1 MSKIY
6 EDAKRQYQKHLE
18 KKAAAEKE
26 RGKTVEVKSG
36 LAVVKVPLCFGVI
49 GTGHVFE
56 RWMHDMQ
63 MIPAETGI
71 WVKGIAAGKS
81 NTAEKKAKQYGI
93 GQVYPDYN
101 TMLQD
106 PEIQAVYVA
115 TPNHL
120 HKEHA
125 IRALR
130 AGKHVL
136 CEKPI
141 VVNTAE
147 LGEMYAAA
155 DEADCFLMEG
165 MWMRTLPIIR
175 QLKEL
180 VEGGKIGAIRYMETA
195 CCNSNSPEAYPAM
208 FSPEKAGGALMD
220 VGCYGLHFIRL
231 MMSGSP
237 KQSSF
242 AVCAPTGVDH
252 TSSAL
257 LQYEDALAVVT
268 QSIGAAGGAKAVLH
282 GTKGTIEVPLFLS
295 PSGFTVTAVDG
306 FKTYYKYDEEARKR
320 PIGYAYEILHFADCV
335 SQNLRDSSLIPR
347 ADTLA
352 VASQMEQIRR
362 ENDIAL
368 GSELKQ
374 K

>member
-1 MSKIY
+1 MSKFY
-6 EDAKRQYQKHLE
+6 DDAKRQYQKHLE

-26 RGKTVEVKSG
+26 RGKTYEVQS
-36 LAVVKVPLCFGVI
+36 LIPSVRTPVCFGVV
-49 GTGHVFE
+49 GTGHVFD

-81 NTAEKKAKQYGI
+81 DTAEKKAKQYGI
-93 GQVYPDYN
+93 GQVYPDYEA
-101 TMLQD
+101 MLLD

-120 HKEHA
+120 HKEHS

-141 VVNTAE
+141 AVNPAE
-147 LGEMYAAA
+147 LREMYAAA
-155 DEADCFLMEG
+155 DQADRFLMEG
-165 MWMRTLPIIR
+165 LWMRTLPMIL

-180 VEGGKIGAIRYMETA
+180 VKSGEIGAVRYIETA

-231 MMSGSP
+231 LLEGEP
-237 KQSSF
+237 KLNSF
-242 AVCAPTGVDH
+242 AVCATTGVDH

-282 GTKGTIEVPLFLS
+282 GTKGWIEVPLFLS
-295 PSGFTVTAVDG
+295 PSGFTVTAVNG
-306 FKTYYKYDEEARKR
+306 FKTYYKYDEEAQKR
-320 PIGYAYEILHFADCV
+320 PIGYAYEILHFADCL
-335 SQNLRDSSLIPR
+335 SKNLRDSSLIPR
-347 ADTLA
+347 SETLA

-362 ENDIAL
+362 ESGIAL

-374 K
+374 R